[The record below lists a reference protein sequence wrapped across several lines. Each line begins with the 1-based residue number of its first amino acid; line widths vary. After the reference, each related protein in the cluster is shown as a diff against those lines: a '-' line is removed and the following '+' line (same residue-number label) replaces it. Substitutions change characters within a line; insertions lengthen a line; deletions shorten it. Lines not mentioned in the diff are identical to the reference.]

1 MDFIGSKNTAW
12 LHGYPGGV
20 FLNIKRWEVKK
31 INKPH
36 VEELMGEYQV
46 PLLMAM
52 LLDIR
57 GYASKKQI
65 EDIVGDD
72 RGLSDPFLM
81 KDMDKAVERIHR
93 AIDNFERIAVYG
105 DYDADGVTST
115 AMLFSYLEA
124 VGADVRY
131 YIPKRDGEGYG
142 MNIPAVEKL
151 AEDGVQLIITV
162 DNGIS
167 AIDEVARAAELGVD
181 VVVTDHHRPRE
192 ILPRAAAV
200 VDPYRKDCPSE
211 FKDFCGAGI
220 VLKLLIALEEGDPDM
235 VMAEYADLA
244 ALGTIGDIVSV
255 TGENRAIIKTGM
267 ESIATSQRPGL
278 TALLEKSGCG
288 GKDITVKTL
297 AFTVIPRINAT
308 GRMGAS
314 ERAVHLLTCED
325 EQEAEDLA
333 EIICAE
339 NTRRKDVEKVI
350 LDEAIA
356 QIESSPS
363 MRYDRVLVVDG
374 NDWHH
379 GVVGIVA
386 ARITEKYGKPTVV
399 ISKDGEEARGSGRS
413 IEGFS
418 LFEAVSHCSGLL
430 TKFGGHPMA
439 AGISM
444 DIENVDSFRIEINK
458 YAQDKYYEMPSQVIV
473 LDSKLNPASLSVEMG
488 LAQAHME
495 PFGTDNPSPLFGLY
509 RMKIDK
515 ITPVGGGGHL
525 RLTCSRDGA
534 NVTAMCFGQRLESF
548 PYAVGD
554 TVDLAVSMNV
564 NEFRGEMQ
572 LTVQVKDIKYTGID
586 QEINIETYR
595 LYEMFKRRENI
606 SKSKLPLI
614 MPTRDELAAVYRYL
628 TAKSGRSN
636 IFTVLSALE
645 SADITLGKLL
655 LCLDIF
661 TERGLASC
669 ERIDDRI
676 DFSTVKSSGKINI
689 YDSEIFA
696 QIKSLAV

>member
-1 MDFIGSKNTAW
+1 M
-12 LHGYPGGV
+12 
-20 FLNIKRWEVKK
+20 NIKKWEVKK

-36 VEELMGEYQV
+36 VEKLMEEYQI

-57 GYASKKQI
+57 GYTSQQQI
-65 EDIVGDD
+65 EEVISDQ
-72 RGLSDPFLM
+72 RELSDPFLM

-124 VGADVRY
+124 ASADVIY

-142 MNIPAVEKL
+142 MNISAVEKL

-167 AIDEVARAAELGVD
+167 AIEEVKRASELGMD
-181 VVVTDHHRPRE
+181 VVVTDHHRPRDIIPE
-192 ILPRAAAV
+192 AVAV
-200 VDPYRKDCPSE
+200 VDPYRKDCPSK
-211 FKDFCGAGI
+211 FKDFCGAGV
-220 VLKLLIALEEGDPDM
+220 VLKLLMALEDGDQDM

-255 TGENRAIIKTGM
+255 SGENRAIIKTGL
-267 ESIATSQRPGL
+267 ESVMNSQRPGL
-278 TALLEKSGCG
+278 TALLNKSGCS
-288 GKDITVKTL
+288 GKEITARTL
-297 AFTVIPRINAT
+297 AFTLIPRINAT

-314 ERAVHLLTCED
+314 QRAVHLLTCED

-333 EIICAE
+333 EIICGE
-339 NTRRKDVEKVI
+339 NTRRKDVEKNI
-350 LDEAIA
+350 LEEAIA
-356 QIESSPS
+356 QIESSSS

-386 ARITEKYGKPTVV
+386 TRITEKYGKPTVV
-399 ISKDGEEARGSGRS
+399 ISKDKDEARGSGRS
-413 IEGFS
+413 VQGFS
-418 LFEAVSHCSGLL
+418 LFDAVSHCSSLL

-439 AGISM
+439 VGASM
-444 DIENVDSFRIEINK
+444 DIKNVDSFRIEINK
-458 YAQDKYYEMPSQVIV
+458 YAQDKYYEMPAQEIV

-488 LAQAHME
+488 LAQLNME
-495 PFGTDNPSPLFGLY
+495 PFGTDNPYPLFGLY
-509 RMKIDK
+509 RMRIDK

-525 RLTCSRDGA
+525 RLTCTRDSA
-534 NVTAMCFGQRLESF
+534 AVTAMCFGQRLEDF

-554 TVDLAVSMNV
+554 SVDLAVSMDTK
-564 NEFRGEMQ
+564 EFRGAMQ
-572 LTVQVKDIKYTGID
+572 LTVQVKDMKHTGID
-586 QEINIETYR
+586 QEKSIETYR
-595 LYEMFKRRENI
+595 LYEMFKRQENI
-606 SKSKLPLI
+606 AKEKLPLI
-614 MPTRDELAAVYRYL
+614 MPTRDELAAVYRCL
-628 TAKSGRSN
+628 TARSGRSN
-636 IFTVLSALE
+636 LFSIMSALE
-645 SADITLGKLL
+645 EISMGKLL

-669 ERIDDRI
+669 ERSDDWI
-676 DFSTVKSSGKINI
+676 DFSPIKSSGKINI
-689 YDSEIFA
+689 YDSEIFS